1 MKFLSFFIQ
10 VTQYLNTLSIKNH
23 TIHQK
28 AVSWRA
34 FFLSKSFSTVNNKSI
49 FSTMWSEFSTK
60 WLVLLHFPSPYLFMP
75 IHFPSKIP
83 SFTSVNFRFPIF
95 SKNHPYNPH
104 QHSLSLYFIHF
115 SPACFYIQSS
125 LQFPPNFSPYRSVNS
140 GCIKGPLNNC
150 FLTLMAETVTSLTV
164 PQAWIRIVMF
174 TVINSLFLR
183 LIKLVYCM

>member
-1 MKFLSFFIQ
+1 MVGAPSFSI
-10 VTQYLNTLSIKNH
+10 TLPVHAHTFPIKNPF
-23 TIHQK
+23 
-28 AVSWRA
+28 VY
-34 FFLSKSFSTVNNKSI
+34 FSQ
-49 FSTMWSEFSTK
+49 FS
-60 WLVLLHFPSPYLFMP
+60 LPYIL
-75 IHFPSKIP
+75 
-83 SFTSVNFRFPIF
+83 
-95 SKNHPYNPH
+95 KNHSYIPH

-150 FLTLMAETVTSLTV
+150 VLTLMGETFTSLTV
-164 PQAWIRIVMF
+164 PQAWIRIVTI